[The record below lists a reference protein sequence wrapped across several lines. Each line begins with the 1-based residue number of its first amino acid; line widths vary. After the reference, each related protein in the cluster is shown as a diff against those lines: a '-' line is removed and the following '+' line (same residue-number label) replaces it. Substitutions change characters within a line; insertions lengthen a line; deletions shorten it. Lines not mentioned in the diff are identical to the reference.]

1 MCKKT
6 IVSAVSEVEGVK
18 WVTLDVKTKVL
29 TASYF
34 PEETTAEA
42 IKAAIANSGYNADD
56 IKANQDAFN
65 NLHGCCKAPHD

>member
-1 MCKKT
+1 
-6 IVSAVSEVEGVK
+6 
-18 WVTLDVKTKVL
+18 VKTKVL